1 MNNALDLVRQI
12 LRSEQFHAE
21 PLEKKEQTLDAILA
35 TGEITV
41 AQLLDLINE
50 ARQVQSKQP
59 IKSVESLKTISYDN
73 FKNLVNI
80 GQLKGKD
87 LISFCLSNPVI
98 NGYCNKVDS
107 ADEMTIF
114 HRLLKKQFNI
124 YLPPVSMSSK
134 EVDVIL
140 AREKYLDYV
149 YGGYE
154 PWWCEYTVSAN
165 PDKTSML
172 NIVKYDKW
180 HKILTINNLQ
190 VHEPAPFFNISL
202 NEYNHTIQGYYTPYY
217 VILLDINGKIDIGG
231 LRSGSRFD
239 SIPSMTSYFE
249 IQFNQENDI
258 PSLLELNVRVL
269 IRKLSYTRFTPVLLD
284 YDENVWVCT
293 KNGNWVTIN
302 GDKKIVDLASDD
314 DIFMLDDHGDIW
326 LFGDNASYN
335 FNSRFLLEEPLE
347 GFMNLD
353 NIILRKVPSNHKF
366 KSIDIYI
373 EHLMAI
379 DTDNKLHVERYYD
392 IPEGELYQYQIKY
405 KNNNR
410 TYYTELT
417 IIDQIPPVLS
427 ATSIDGG
434 YVALDINRV
443 VHTINLNDKLQIN
456 TIPGSQNL
464 NIKRVRG
471 NLLISQAG
479 NVKIM
484 DDGEIYNPKE
494 IKDTYGSL
502 KWFTDIPDKVV
513 DVFQVDRNFGES
525 PIILRSH

>member
-1 MNNALDLVRQI
+1 
-12 LRSEQFHAE
+12 
-21 PLEKKEQTLDAILA
+21 
-35 TGEITV
+35 
-41 AQLLDLINE
+41 
-50 ARQVQSKQP
+50 
-59 IKSVESLKTISYDN
+59 
-73 FKNLVNI
+73 
-80 GQLKGKD
+80 
-87 LISFCLSNPVI
+87 
-98 NGYCNKVDS
+98 
-107 ADEMTIF
+107 
-114 HRLLKKQFNI
+114 
-124 YLPPVSMSSK
+124 
-134 EVDVIL
+134 
-140 AREKYLDYV
+140 
-149 YGGYE
+149 
-154 PWWCEYTVSAN
+154 
-165 PDKTSML
+165 
-172 NIVKYDKW
+172 
-180 HKILTINNLQ
+180 
-190 VHEPAPFFNISL
+190 
-202 NEYNHTIQGYYTPYY
+202 
-217 VILLDINGKIDIGG
+217 
-231 LRSGSRFD
+231 
-239 SIPSMTSYFE
+239 MTSYFE